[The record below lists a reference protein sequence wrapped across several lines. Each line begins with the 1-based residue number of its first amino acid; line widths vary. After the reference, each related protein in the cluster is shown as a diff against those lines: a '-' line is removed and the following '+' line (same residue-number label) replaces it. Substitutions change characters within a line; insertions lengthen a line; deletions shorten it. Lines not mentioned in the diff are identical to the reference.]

1 MYKKRYYINK
11 GLHKAFET
19 FNETE
24 KENEDI
30 NKEKLNKTIKS
41 IIKHDD
47 PIKKLNI
54 KKEKENRIAP
64 INTRILLKGFI

>member
-11 GLHKAFET
+11 GLNKAFET

-24 KENEDI
+24 KANEDI
-30 NKEKLNKTIKS
+30 NKEKLDKTIKA

-54 KKEKENRIAP
+54 KKEKESRIKP
-64 INTRILLKGFI
+64 IDTRILLKGFI

>member
-11 GLHKAFET
+11 ELHRAFEK

-24 KENEDI
+24 KANEDI
-30 NKEKLNKTIKS
+30 NKEKLDKQLKA

>member
-1 MYKKRYYINK
+1 MYKKRYINK

-19 FNETE
+19 FNEAE
-24 KENEDI
+24 RFNEDI
-30 NKEKLNKTIKS
+30 NKEKLDKQLKA

-54 KKEKENRIAP
+54 KKEKENRIKP
-64 INTRILLKGFI
+64 IDTRILLKGFI